1 MLVRMKVGRNLY
13 YPGELVDLP
22 DSRARDWIARG
33 LAGPALCPECG
44 AKLEATGSGVYCPE
58 CGVKKWEG
66 IL

>member
-1 MLVRMKVGRNLY
+1 MLVRMKVSRDLY
-13 YPGELVDLP
+13 YPGELVALDEET
-22 DSRARDWIARG
+22 ARDWIARG

-58 CGVKKWEG
+58 CGAKKWEG